1 MNLGSKLQECG
12 PPTGQVGGGGG
23 GGRSLLMFEV

>member
-12 PPTGQVGGGGG
+12 PPTGEVGGGGKAEG
-23 GGRSLLMFEV
+23 AYLCS